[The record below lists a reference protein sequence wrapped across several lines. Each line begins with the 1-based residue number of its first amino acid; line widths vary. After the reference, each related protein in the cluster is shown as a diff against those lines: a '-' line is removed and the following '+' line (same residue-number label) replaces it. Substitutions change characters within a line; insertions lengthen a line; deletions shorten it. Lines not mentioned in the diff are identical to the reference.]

1 MLKCSNGKA
10 IKSKALI
17 VRNNKLKVKR
27 DKGRFRLRLRLRN
40 GKGVK
45 RKMG

>member
-1 MLKCSNGKA
+1 MSKWGTKTVRRKA
-10 IKSKALI
+10 SI
-17 VRNNKLKVKR
+17 VRSNKLKVKR